1 MTGMFMRNMIRILLL
16 SLLSVGV
23 GADELE
29 RLPKWELGLGLAAV
43 NLPDYP
49 GADQSQSYV
58 LPFPYI
64 IYRGARLKAGR
75 EGLRGLLF
83 ESKRWDL
90 DISAG
95 GSLPVNSED
104 NRAREGM
111 NDLNVSLELGPSLR
125 LKFIDTPDQK
135 LQLRLNVRAL
145 LAADDFPAL
154 DYEGWLFNPEL
165 RWRKHYGDSLI
176 LGAGM
181 QLRYGSKAY
190 HDYFY
195 GVAPQFATATRPVYR
210 SERGYNSLG
219 VNGFAALKLDQ
230 NWRVTASLGY
240 YDLQDAVFNDS
251 PLFRKNS
258 GAYFGISLSRILW
271 RSESTVGPAR
281 IDDIAL

>member
-1 MTGMFMRNMIRILLL
+1 MNGMFMRNMIRILLL
-16 SLLSVGV
+16 SLLSIGV

-111 NDLNVSLELGPSLR
+111 NDLSVSLELGPSLR

>member
-1 MTGMFMRNMIRILLL
+1 MRNMIRILLL
-16 SLLSVGV
+16 SLLSIGV

-111 NDLNVSLELGPSLR
+111 NDLSVSLELGPSLR

>member
-1 MTGMFMRNMIRILLL
+1 MRNMIRILLL
-16 SLLSVGV
+16 SLLSIGV

-58 LPFPYI
+58 LPFPYV

-95 GSLPVNSED
+95 GSLPVNSDD
-104 NRAREGM
+104 NRARQGM
-111 NDLNVSLELGPSLR
+111 DDLKVSLELGPSLR
-125 LKFIDTPDQK
+125 LKFVDEANEKI
-135 LQLRLNVRAL
+135 QLRFNLRAL

-165 RWRKHYGDSLI
+165 RWRRHYGDRYVLGSSL
-176 LGAGM
+176 
-181 QLRYGSKAY
+181 QVRYGSAEY

-195 GVAPQFATATRPVYR
+195 GVAPQFATATRPSYR
-210 SERGYNSLG
+210 ANRGYQSVG
-219 VNGFAALKLDQ
+219 VNGFMAIKIDH
-230 NWRVTASLGY
+230 NWRLTANVGY
-240 YDLQDAVFNDS
+240 YDLHNAAFDDS
-251 PLFRKNS
+251 PLFKRNS
-258 GAYFGISLSRILW
+258 GAYFGLSISRILW
-271 RSESTVGPAR
+271 RSQATVGPSR
-281 IDDIAL
+281 IDDIVL

>member
-1 MTGMFMRNMIRILLL
+1 MLRPLQVLFLSFMLV
-16 SLLSVGV
+16 SGSVF
-23 GADELE
+23 ADNDDNE
-29 RLPKWELGLGLAAV
+29 RLPKWEIGAGLATLH
-43 NLPDYP
+43 LPDYP
-49 GADQSQSYV
+49 GADQSQSYT

-64 IYRGARLKAGR
+64 IYRGSRLKAGR
-75 EGLRGLLF
+75 DGLRGLLF

-135 LQLRLNVRAL
+135 LQLRFNMRAL

-165 RWRKHYGDSLI
+165 RWRRHYDDRVI
-176 LGAGM
+176 LGAGI
-181 QLRYGSKAY
+181 QLRYGDKTY
-190 HDYFY
+190 HNYFY
-195 GVAPQFATATRPVYR
+195 GVAPQFATANRPAYQA
-210 SERGYNSLG
+210 ERGYNSVG
-219 VNGFAALKLDQ
+219 INGFAALKLDR
-230 NWRVTASLGY
+230 NWRATASVGY
-240 YDLQDAVFNDS
+240 YDLHDAAFDDS

-271 RSESTVGPAR
+271 RSETTVGPAR

>member
-1 MTGMFMRNMIRILLL
+1 MRNMIRILLL

-154 DYEGWLFNPEL
+154 DYKGWLFNPEL

-176 LGAGM
+176 LGTGM

-195 GVAPQFATATRPVYR
+195 GVAPQFTTATRPVYR

-240 YDLQDAVFNDS
+240 YDLQGAVFNDS

>member
-111 NDLNVSLELGPSLR
+111 NDLSVSLELGPSLR